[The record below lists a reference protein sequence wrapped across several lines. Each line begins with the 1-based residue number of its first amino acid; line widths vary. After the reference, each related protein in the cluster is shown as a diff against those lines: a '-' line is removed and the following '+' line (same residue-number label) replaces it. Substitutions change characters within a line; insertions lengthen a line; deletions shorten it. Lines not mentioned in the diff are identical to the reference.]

1 MKGSQRKLLRRRIP
15 SALYSLPRKLVCLRF
30 WQHRCDFP
38 LGGSDSLQFG
48 SNSWA
53 LVLLSEISLWRLFSF
68 PKMLIRRLPCFDGSK
83 FQTAGIC
90 FPNLFAFS
98 PVIMWRT
105 LARPLWLKLSGK
117 TSKETRQRSPKV
129 GIVLK
134 SFLFING
141 LSSGCSK
148 AVTQLAGGV
157 VVLSSTHPTVPVRK
171 IRMYKVPQTKSVFIL
186 PYFLMDWKFSDLFA
200 WRGGRTKKQ
209 LEQVL
214 EPPGDPY
221 HGFYSLVLL
230 HKIDLFKRHL
240 NMIID
245 VRIGVGIWVYTPN
258 FYVIHSV

>member
-1 MKGSQRKLLRRRIP
+1 MWFTPSRLWLTSIWVHFLSATFDRNLLVKVAFFPKEVDTEIVLLRWI
-15 SALYSLPRKLVCLRF
+15 
-30 WQHRCDFP
+30 
-38 LGGSDSLQFG
+38 
-48 SNSWA
+48 
-53 LVLLSEISLWRLFSF
+53 
-68 PKMLIRRLPCFDGSK
+68 
-83 FQTAGIC
+83 QTAGVC
-90 FPNLFAFS
+90 FPNLVAFS

-117 TSKETRQRSPKV
+117 TSKETRQCSPKV

-141 LSSGCSK
+141 RSSGCSK

-157 VVLSSTHPTVPVRK
+157 AVLSSTHPTVPVRK

-186 PYFLMDWKFSDLFA
+186 PYFLMDWKFYDLVA
-200 WRGGRTKKQ
+200 WTKKQ

-245 VRIGVGIWVYTPN
+245 VRISVGIYS
-258 FYVIHSV
+258 FYVKLKSFM